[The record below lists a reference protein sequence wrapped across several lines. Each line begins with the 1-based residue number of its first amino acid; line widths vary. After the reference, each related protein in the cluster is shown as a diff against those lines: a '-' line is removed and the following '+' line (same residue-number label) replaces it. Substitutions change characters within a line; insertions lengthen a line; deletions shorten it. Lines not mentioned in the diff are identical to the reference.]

1 MASTK
6 KPLSRKVKAS
16 TSKPPKQSSLLNV
29 VDKAF
34 VSLTES
40 HKKIKSMT
48 VALSGGVDSVV
59 LLHLLCSLQK
69 KHRFTLNATHVHH
82 GLSKN
87 ADKWVKFCVRLCAKL
102 SIPLDV
108 HYVKLPQ
115 KKSLGIEAEARQLRY
130 EKLLQ
135 SKSGLIVL
143 AHHADDQ
150 AETFLLQLIRGAG
163 VKGLSSM
170 AHFDDTR
177 KLWRP
182 LLNTSRTDIEKYAK
196 QHKLKW
202 VEDESNLN
210 TDFDRN
216 FIRSKV
222 LPILKNRFSHIIKV
236 IYRSSSHLA
245 EAQDLLDDLA
255 KLDLKKHLES
265 INYRHKLQVK
275 TLNKLSLSR
284 AKNVLRYWLEMNNQL
299 MPSKDLLDELLRQVL
314 TAKNDTILK
323 IEISK
328 DYEIRRYKDEI
339 YLVQKNQQTHKNYEI
354 VWNGEPEILLPNGSK
369 LKFKKVKGKGISLE
383 KIKDKNLVISN
394 RKGGEFFKPDSK
406 RPTKKLK
413 QLLQE
418 SDLPPW
424 ARENLPLI
432 FVGDELALVPT
443 FGTDIKFQT
452 MPKELG
458 LEVFFV
464 DDENNVASVQQMIG
478 YQR

>member
-16 TSKPPKQSSLLNV
+16 TSKPPKQPSLLNV

-34 VSLTES
+34 VTLTES

-59 LLHLLCSLQK
+59 LLHLLHSLQK
-69 KHRFTLNATHVHH
+69 KYRFTLNATHVHH
-82 GLSKN
+82 GLSKH
-87 ADKWVKFCVRLCAKL
+87 ADKWVKFCEKLCTRL

-115 KKSLGIEAEARQLRY
+115 KKSLGIEGEARRLRY

-135 SKSGLIVL
+135 SKSDLIVL

-182 LLNTSRTDIEKYAK
+182 LLNTSRIDIEKYAK

-202 VEDESNLN
+202 IEDESNLN
-210 TDFDRN
+210 IDFDRN
-216 FIRSKV
+216 FVRSKV
-222 LPILKNRFSHIIKV
+222 LPILKNRFNHIIKV
-236 IYRSSSHLA
+236 ISRSSTHLA
-245 EAQDLLDDLA
+245 EAQNLLDDLA
-255 KLDLKKHLES
+255 KLDLKKHLKS
-265 INYRHKLQVK
+265 VNYNYKIKVN
-275 TLNKLSLSR
+275 TLNKLSHSR
-284 AKNVLRYWLEMNNQL
+284 VKNVLRYWLEINDQL

-314 TAKNDTILK
+314 HAKKDAELK
-323 IEISK
+323 IELSK
-328 DYEIRRYKDEI
+328 NYEIRRYKDEA
-339 YLVQKNQQTHKNYEI
+339 YLVRKNQNRQKNYEI
-354 VWNGEPEILLPNGSK
+354 VWQGESEISLPNGSK

-383 KIKDKNLVISN
+383 KITDKKLIISN

-424 ARENLPLI
+424 EREFLPLI
-432 FVGDELALVPT
+432 FVNKDLVFVPHL
-443 FGTDIKFQT
+443 GISSVMK
-452 MPKELG
+452 PKRTEKG
-458 LEVFFV
+458 LEI
-464 DDENNVASVQQMIG
+464 ELIH
-478 YQR
+478 